1 MLLVEQNAATTVSP
15 TVETAQTAKSSLRG
29 MSYAEGAAA
38 VSPLVAERKAK
49 ASQLAAA
56 MKAAIKASSG
66 AKKYVAQTTFI
77 LDILP
82 DSVVSQLETQVPA
95 SITIAQA
102 SLETGYGR
110 SVPPG
115 NNFFGIKGTGPAG
128 STLQNT
134 TEEVGGQLINT
145 QDKFRKYNDRS
156 ESFVDHARLLSENP
170 RYAKAMEKK
179 EDPDAMATEIK
190 KAGYATDSGYPG
202 KLQWIMATFGLKEVD
217 PLVRQAA
224 TLAIT
229 PDEALVAFG
238 RAASGSGGQTQTPT
252 SSPATTSTP
261 STTSSTATS
270 SSSSSSASGG
280 SYVVKPGDT
289 LSAIAQR
296 VLGSASRYT
305 EIARLNGLANPNLI
319 RAGQTL
325 KLPAGAASQATAA
338 PSTSTTTTH
347 YTVRAGDTLSKIAR
361 ELLGDASRYPEIVK
375 LNRLTDPNRIQVG
388 QRLAIPG

>member
-1 MLLVEQNAATTVSP
+1 MFVVEQKGAATAPPQVEATEATQSP
-15 TVETAQTAKSSLRG
+15 LRG
-29 MSYAEGAAA
+29 MTYAEGAAA

-49 ASQLAAA
+49 ASQLAKA
-56 MKAAIKASSG
+56 MQAAIKASPG
-66 AKKYVAQTTFI
+66 ASKFVGQTSFL

-82 DSVVSQLETQVPA
+82 DAVVSQLQTQVPA
-95 SITIAQA
+95 SITMAQA

-134 TEEVGGQLINT
+134 TEEVGGQLIHT

-170 RYAKAMEKK
+170 RYAGAMEKK

-202 KLQWIMATFGLKEVD
+202 KLQWIMRTFGLKDVD

-224 TLAIT
+224 TLAVT
-229 PDEALVAFG
+229 PDEALAAFG
-238 RAASGSGGQTQTPT
+238 RTPSGSGGTTQAPTPSKPTTPSAPVTSPT
-252 SSPATTSTP
+252 SSP
-261 STTSSTATS
+261 
-270 SSSSSSASGG
+270 GE
-280 SYVVKPGDT
+280 SYVVRPGDT
-289 LSAIAQR
+289 LSAIAAR
-296 VLGSASRYT
+296 ALGDASRYP

-319 RAGQTL
+319 RVGQTL
-325 KLPAGAASQATAA
+325 KLPQGAATQAPKPTR
-338 PSTSTTTTH
+338 H
-347 YTVRAGDTLSKIAR
+347 YTVRPGDTLSKIAR
-361 ELLGDASRYPEIVK
+361 EQLGDPNRYREIAR
-375 LNRLTDPNRIQVG
+375 LNRLNDPNRIQVG
-388 QRLAIPG
+388 QELAIPG